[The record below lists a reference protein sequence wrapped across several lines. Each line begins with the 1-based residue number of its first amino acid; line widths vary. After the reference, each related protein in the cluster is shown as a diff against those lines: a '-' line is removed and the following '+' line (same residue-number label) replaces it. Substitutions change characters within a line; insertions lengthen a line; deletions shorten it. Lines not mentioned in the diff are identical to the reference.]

1 MDLRYERTMLDE
13 FSECD
18 YRSHRS
24 SGRVPPGQRNVLNI
38 LRLQSHIEQAVFFDL
53 RRPSACRKRP
63 FPLNLSYDCPEPVL
77 IKRSFLVQNGSK
89 KGHFPDR
96 SPTR

>member
-53 RRPSACRKRP
+53 RRPSA
-63 FPLNLSYDCPEPVL
+63 
-77 IKRSFLVQNGSK
+77 
-89 KGHFPDR
+89 
-96 SPTR
+96 